1 MSGSMAKYLIDAS
14 SIFKLLSSASPNGQN
29 LLENSSITDLTMF
42 EIGNVL
48 YKRKDS
54 SIKEMSVEKVMAL
67 SKVIGNII
75 REVKRFP
82 ITPTEIPNI
91 LSIAINKRTT
101 IYDASYIYVCSREK
115 LSLISE
121 DLDLRRKAGE
131 EKIKA
136 YALMHVQPDQ

>member
-1 MSGSMAKYLIDAS
+1 MSGSMAKYIIDAS
-14 SIFKLLSSASPNGQN
+14 SIFKLLSSAFPNGQN
-29 LLENSSITDLTMF
+29 LLENSSITNLTLF

-54 SIKEMSVEKVMAL
+54 SIKEMPVEKVMAL

-75 REVKRFP
+75 REITRLP
-82 ITPTEIPNI
+82 ITATEIPNI

-101 IYDASYIYVCSREK
+101 FYDASYIYVCSREK

-121 DLDLRRKAGE
+121 DIDLRRKAGE

-136 YALMHVQPDQ
+136 YALMDVQPDQ

>member
-1 MSGSMAKYLIDAS
+1 MRGSMAKYLIDAS

-75 REVKRFP
+75 REVTRFS
-82 ITPTEIPNI
+82 ITETEIPNI
-91 LSIAINKRTT
+91 LAVAINKRTT
-101 IYDASYIYVCSREK
+101 FYDASYIYVCSREE

-121 DLDLRRKAGE
+121 DVDLRRKAGE
-131 EKIKA
+131 EKITA
-136 YALMHVQPDQ
+136 YALVDVQPDH

>member
-1 MSGSMAKYLIDAS
+1 MRGSMAKYLIDAS

-75 REVKRFP
+75 REVTRFS
-82 ITPTEIPNI
+82 ITETEIPNI
-91 LSIAINKRTT
+91 LAVAINKRTT
-101 IYDASYIYVCSREK
+101 FYDASYIYVCSREE

-121 DLDLRRKAGE
+121 DVDLRRKAGE
-131 EKIKA
+131 EKIAA
-136 YALMHVQPDQ
+136 YALVDVQQDH

>member
-14 SIFKLLSSASPNGQN
+14 SIFKLLSSAFPNGQN
-29 LLENSSITDLTMF
+29 LLENSSITDLTLF
-42 EIGNVL
+42 EIGNAL

-54 SIKEMSVEKVMAL
+54 SIKEMPVEKIMAL

-75 REVKRFP
+75 REITRLP
-82 ITPTEIPNI
+82 ITAKEIPNI
-91 LSIAINKRTT
+91 LSIAINKKTT
-101 IYDASYIYVCSREK
+101 FYDASYIYVCSREK

-136 YALMHVQPDQ
+136 YALMDVQPDQ

>member
-1 MSGSMAKYLIDAS
+1 MRGSMAKYLIDAS

-29 LLENSSITDLTMF
+29 LLENSSITDMTLF

-54 SIKEMSVEKVMAL
+54 SIKEMPVEKIMEL